1 MPSVTTPG
9 GTALSPLLIRRSIT
23 PNAEPQPVLL
33 EEGEL
38 AANLKDL
45 ILYTKDDQGNI
56 VKLGQNY
63 DAILQAHFQ
72 ASNPHNV
79 TKSTVGLSNVP
90 NVNPLPLYYYNSG
103 NRTFDTNRQ
112 LTRVE
117 YGNGAGVTYTID
129 TGNYDIGQQFEITRL
144 SRDAGNITVTLTSG
158 NWLIDGVE
166 ETDDIQLTNKPFMAI
181 LTKAQTDLWT
191 VKVQYI

>member
-1 MPSVTTPG
+1 MPSITTPG

-72 ASNPHNV
+72 ESNPHNV

-117 YGNGAGVTYTID
+117 YGNGANVTYTID
-129 TGNYDIGQQFEITRL
+129 TANYDIGQQFEISRL
-144 SRDAGNITVTLTSG
+144 SKDAGDITVTLTSG
-158 NWLIDGVE
+158 KWLIDGDE
-166 ETDDIQLTNKPFMAI
+166 ETDDVQLTNKPFMAI